1 MSVKH
6 RRIPCLRTSI
16 QKFTL
21 QKTVN
26 LILNSLKKAAAATLV
41 ILMKNKIYNLHAIGL
56 ICIFFFGLNLL
67 IFFLVRS
74 MTFLLQTRFSVR
86 KTSAFRFSEVSCPKR
101 KWFTGDVATSS
112 LTPSFHSFS
121 HFITATVHWIFK
133 NIFWKNFLDLHNPW
147 TLIGGFDLK
156 RFFKKI

>member
-1 MSVKH
+1 MSEDVDSEVYPSEDGKFNFKFFKKSC
-6 RRIPCLRTSI
+6 RRNACYLNEK
-16 QKFTL
+16 QNL
-21 QKTVN
+21 QFACYR
-26 LILNSLKKAAAATLV
+26 L
-41 ILMKNKIYNLHAIGL
+41 NLH
-56 ICIFFFGLNLL
+56 IFFWPQFVD
-67 IFFLVRS
+67 FFLVRS

-133 NIFWKNFLDLHNPW
+133 NIFWKYFLDLHNPG